1 MSESTHELDGL
12 AAGSPSEDLEDLFE
26 HAPCGYLSAGPDGR
40 ILRANQTFTA
50 WTGYLPDEIIG
61 RRFHDLLTIPGKI
74 YYETHFAPLL
84 RMQGSFNEVALDLV
98 RADGSRFPALVNAV
112 VRRDDAG
119 QLRFIRITIFNAT
132 DRRRYEQELLAARGA
147 ADRMSEELRTLN
159 AGLEARVVEEVAVRL
174 SAEDALRQAQ
184 KMETL
189 GQLTGGIAHDF
200 NNMLAGVIG
209 ALNIIQRRLE
219 RGDTDVDKFIDGAL
233 DSAYRAASLTQ
244 RLLAFSR
251 QQPLAPVPLDVN
263 KMASGMTELLT
274 RTLGETIQIE
284 TVLGA
289 GLWTAKADPSQL
301 ENAILNMAVNARDA
315 MPDGGKL
322 TIETSN
328 AYVDDVY
335 AHTHDMAEGQYV
347 LTAVSDTGSGMSPEV
362 MQKAFDPF
370 FTTKG
375 IGKGTGLGLS
385 QVFGFARQSGG
396 HVKIYSELG
405 HGTTVKIYL
414 PRQVGDSA
422 SVPQNKAGNSP
433 IPEGSEKILVV
444 EDDDRVRMFSV
455 EALQELGYKPFAAA
469 NGPQALELLTA
480 DPDIALIFT
489 DVVMPEMTGRQ
500 LVDRALEVRPGLKVL
515 YTTGY
520 TRNAIVHNGV
530 LDSGTQFLQKPYS
543 IQQLARKVRAVLD
556 LGEPKLT

>member
-1 MSESTHELDGL
+1 MNEGDGQDPKS
-12 AAGSPSEDLEDLFE
+12 AYDDLEDLFE

-40 ILRANQTFTA
+40 ILRSNETFTA
-50 WTGYLPDEIIG
+50 WTGHSADAIVG

-84 RMQGSFNEVALDLV
+84 RMQGSFNEVALDIV
-98 RADGSRFPALVNAV
+98 RADGSRFPVLVNAV
-112 VRRDDAG
+112 VRQDEAG
-119 QLRFIRITIFNAT
+119 ALRFIRITIFNAT
-132 DRRRYEQELLAARGA
+132 DRRRYESELLEARRL
-147 ADRMSEELRTLN
+147 ADGMSKELRVLN
-159 AGLEARVVEEVAVRL
+159 AGLEARVLEEVEVRL
-174 SAEDALRQAQ
+174 KAEDALRQAQ

-209 ALNIIQRRLE
+209 ALNIIQRRLQ
-219 RGDTDVDKFIDGAL
+219 RGDTSVDKFIDGAL

-263 KMASGMTELLT
+263 KMAAGMTELLA
-274 RTLGETIQIE
+274 RTLGETIEVE

-289 GLWTAKADPSQL
+289 GLWTAKADPSEL

-328 AYVDDVY
+328 AYVDEIY
-335 AHTHDMAEGQYV
+335 ARANTMAEGQYV
-347 LTAVSDTGSGMSPEV
+347 LIAVSDTGSGMAPQVLE
-362 MQKAFDPF
+362 KAFDPF

-375 IGKGTGLGLS
+375 VGKGTGLGLS
-385 QVFGFARQSGG
+385 QVFGFARQSCGQ
-396 HVKIYSELG
+396 VKIYSELG

-414 PRQVGDSA
+414 PRQIGPSTQAA
-422 SVPQNKAGNSP
+422 SSRPDAGGV
-433 IPEGSEKILVV
+433 PEGSEMVLVV
-444 EDDDRVRMFSV
+444 EDDHRVRANSV
-455 EALQELGYKPFAAA
+455 EALRELGYRPVAAS
-469 NGPQALELLTA
+469 NGAEALALLGEYA
-480 DPDIALIFT
+480 EIALVFT

-500 LVDRALEVRPGLKVL
+500 LVDRALAIRPDLKVL

-556 LGEPKLT
+556 LPSA